1 MLLLLQLLALL
12 LLLLLVF
19 FALLLQLLLLVFL
32 ALLLQL
38 LRANIRRP
46 LDSEEEIQQRLVGL
60 LQFCSKQIIQVE
72 FWILWLL
79 QFSSK

>member
-19 FALLLQLLLLVFL
+19 FALLLQLLLLFL